1 MRAATRAVT
10 AAVSVLACLTA
21 CAAPT
26 TPPLREDRTAPLILP
41 QGYSGEATRPESAA
55 CVSNSDAGLSLN
67 PAALTRAPDGT
78 PLGPKL
84 AEIRKR
90 GRLTVGVSQTIPL
103 SSRRDLASGEM
114 EGFEVDIANGIARK
128 LFGSDFDASKL
139 SLVTVPT
146 DRRLFTLDTD
156 ENRKARAATETLRD
170 IPSVDMVIADVS
182 VTCGRVDT
190 YGLKYSAP
198 YLATNSGIMVRRG
211 QEKVEGPEGLAGR
224 KVCSGAGTT
233 NIAEMLDVRDVQ
245 RAEGRP
251 EVVPVSTSDTSDCL
265 MLLQQGLVDAI
276 YTDVLIL
283 EGFHTQDPGTVVLDY
298 RDNDR
303 SRADG
308 KGRVGVA
315 MAKQDEDLIRFVNE
329 ALEGMRADGSME
341 RSRDRWYA
349 NKATRPTLLAATYL
363 D

>member
-1 MRAATRAVT
+1 MRAATKVFAAAAT
-10 AAVSVLACLTA
+10 ALACLTA

-26 TPPLREDRTAPLILP
+26 PPPLREDRPAPLILP
-41 QGYSGEATRPESAA
+41 QGYSGEAVHPPESAA
-55 CVSNSDAGLSLN
+55 CVSNPVAGLSLN
-67 PAALTRAPDGT
+67 PAALRRAADGT

-84 AEIRKR
+84 DEIRKR
-90 GRLTVGVSQTIPL
+90 GRLTVGVSQTTPL
-103 SSRRDLASGEM
+103 SSRRDLATGEM

-128 LFGSDFDASKL
+128 LFGADYPPKL

-146 DRRLFTLDTD
+146 DRRLFTLDTE
-156 ENRKARAATETLRD
+156 ENRAALAGNETLRD
-170 IPSVDMVIADVS
+170 IPRVDMVIADVS

-198 YLATNSGIMVRRG
+198 YLATSTGLMVRRG
-211 QEKVEGPEGLAGR
+211 EENIDGPKDLVGR

-233 NIAEMLDVRDVQ
+233 NIDEMLDIRDAQ
-245 RAEGRP
+245 RANGLP

-265 MLLQQGLVDAI
+265 MLLQQGLIDAI

-298 RDNDR
+298 RDAEKDE
-303 SRADG
+303 DKG
-308 KGRVGVA
+308 KVGVA

-341 RSRDRWYA
+341 RSRDKWYV
-349 NKATRPTLLAATYL
+349 NPATRPTLLPPTYL

>member
-1 MRAATRAVT
+1 MRAATKVFT
-10 AAVSVLACLTA
+10 AAATALACLTA

-26 TPPLREDRTAPLILP
+26 PPPLREDRPAPLILP
-41 QGYSGEATRPESAA
+41 QGYSGEAVHPPEPTT

-67 PAALTRAPDGT
+67 PAALSRTADGT
-78 PLGPKL
+78 AVGPKL
-84 AEIRKR
+84 AEIRER
-90 GRLTVGVSQTIPL
+90 GRLTVGVSQTTPL
-103 SSRRDLASGEM
+103 SSRRDLATGEM
-114 EGFEVDIANGIARK
+114 EGFEVDIANGIALK
-128 LFGSDFDASKL
+128 LFGADYASKL

-146 DRRLFTLDTD
+146 DRRLFTLDTA
-156 ENRKARAATETLRD
+156 ENRAARAGNETLRD
-170 IPSVDMVIADVS
+170 IPKVDVVIADVS

-198 YLATNSGIMVRRG
+198 YLATNTGLMVRRSE
-211 QEKVEGPEGLAGR
+211 EKIEGPEDLAGR

-233 NIAEMLDVRDVQ
+233 NIDEMLDIRDDQ
-245 RAEGRP
+245 RAKGRP

-276 YTDVLIL
+276 YTDVPIL

-298 RDNDR
+298 RDPKQ
-303 SRADG
+303 S
-308 KGRVGVA
+308 KVGA
-315 MAKQDEDLIRFVNE
+315 AIAKQDEDLIRFVNE

-341 RSRDRWYA
+341 RSRDKWYV
-349 NKATRPTLLAATYL
+349 NTATRPTLLPATYL